1 MAGTAG
7 GVAFGR
13 VRLWYTV
20 ASARPYPFARTR
32 LFEPEKH
39 DMAKIQK
46 RLGEIL
52 IDLGVC
58 QPKDIEKALAHAKSK
73 NMRVGEAI
81 VELKISS
88 ENNVY
93 KALAA
98 QYNLEYVD
106 LEAGG
111 VPPNAVN
118 LIPDDLMRK
127 YVVVPLGMEGGRI
140 RIAIHDP
147 LDLEMQ
153 EILRFRL
160 GKDLKPVLA
169 AKGRIKAVLDQLF
182 NTGANATIDKTMDR
196 TIDRLRESMDKTLD
210 KSLDKSLDRSID
222 KSIDITGMGE
232 DAQNDATQAPII
244 KLVQS
249 LIAEAV
255 RNRAS
260 DIHIEPMKD
269 RVQLRYRI
277 DGECVI
283 RDKIPAKM
291 KGPLISRIKI
301 MAGIDI
307 AEKRLPQDGRIK
319 LKVDNQQVD
328 FRVSTLPG
336 VHGESCVLRILRPDS
351 VRIGLE
357 KMGFEEEDFKTFQK
371 IIKRPN
377 GIFLVTGPT
386 GSGKTTTL
394 YGALNMLNRPDR
406 KIITAEDPVEYNF
419 PGINQCQIREG
430 IGFTFKSVLRSMLRQ
445 APNIILVG
453 EIRDL
458 EVAEIAIQ
466 AALTGHLVFSTLHT
480 NDAPGAIT
488 RLIDMGVKPFLVASA
503 LQAVMAQR
511 LIRVLCPKCKQVD
524 REPDMSWLKLAGIG
538 PAEIA
543 DKVLYKPR
551 GCDNCSGT
559 GFRGRMGVFELMQM
573 TSEVRNLAFER
584 APTNKIRKA
593 ALAGGMKSLL
603 ADGRLKI
610 LNGSTTAEEIVKI
623 AQVEGIA
630 Q

>member
-1 MAGTAG
+1 
-7 GVAFGR
+7 
-13 VRLWYTV
+13 
-20 ASARPYPFARTR
+20 
-32 LFEPEKH
+32 
-39 DMAKIQK
+39 MAKNQK
-46 RLGEIL
+46 KLGEIL
-52 IDLGVC
+52 VELGVC
-58 QPKDIEKALAHAKSK
+58 QPKEVEKALAHGKSK
-73 NMRVGEAI
+73 GLRIGEAL
-81 VELKISS
+81 VDLKICS
-88 ENNVY
+88 ESNVY

-98 QYNLEYVD
+98 QYNMEYVD
-106 LEAGG
+106 LDKNA
-111 VPPNAVN
+111 VPPNAVS
-118 LIPDDLMRK
+118 LVPDDLMRK
-127 YVVVPLGMEGGRI
+127 YIIVPLGMESGKI

-147 LDLEMQ
+147 LDFEMQ

-160 GKDLKPVLA
+160 SKDIRPVLA
-169 AKGRIKAVLDQLF
+169 PKNRIKQTLDELF
-182 NTGANATIDKTMDR
+182 GSSASNTIDKTMDR
-196 TIDRLRESMDKTLD
+196 TIDRLRDTMDKTMD

-222 KSIDITGMGE
+222 KSIDISGMGE
-232 DAQNDATQAPII
+232 DAQADATQAPII

-255 RNRAS
+255 RSRAS

-277 DGECVI
+277 DGECVV
-283 RDKIPAKM
+283 RDKIPARM

-301 MAGIDI
+301 MGGMDI
-307 AEKRLPQDGRIK
+307 AEKRLPLDGRIK
-319 LKVDNQQVD
+319 LKVDNQQID
-328 FRVSTLPG
+328 FRVSSLPG
-336 VHGESCVLRILRPDS
+336 VHGESVVMRILRPDA

-357 KMGFEEEDFKTFQK
+357 ALGFAEDDYKTFQK
-371 IIKRPN
+371 IIRRPN

-394 YGALNMLNRPDR
+394 YGALNVLNRPDR

-419 PGINQCQIREG
+419 PGINQCQIKEA
-430 IGFTFKSVLRSMLRQ
+430 IGFNFKSVLRSMLRQ

-503 LQAVMAQR
+503 IQAVMAQR
-511 LIRVLCPKCKQVD
+511 LVRVLCPKCKQVD
-524 REPDMSWLKLAGIG
+524 KEPDMSWLKLAGLG
-538 PAEIA
+538 PKDIEGQT
-543 DKVLYKPR
+543 LYKPR

-559 GFRGRMGVFELMQM
+559 GFRGRKGVFELMQM
-573 TSEVRNLAFER
+573 TSELRNLAFER
-584 APTNKIRKA
+584 APTTKIRKA

-603 ADGRLKI
+603 MDGRSKI
-610 LNGSTTAEEIVKI
+610 LNGMTTAEEIVKV
-623 AQVEGIA
+623 AQVEGITV
-630 Q
+630 

>member
-1 MAGTAG
+1 
-7 GVAFGR
+7 
-13 VRLWYTV
+13 
-20 ASARPYPFARTR
+20 
-32 LFEPEKH
+32 
-39 DMAKIQK
+39 MAKNQK
-46 RLGEIL
+46 KLGEIL
-52 IDLGVC
+52 VDLGVC
-58 QPKDIEKALAHAKSK
+58 QPKEVEQALAHAKK
-73 NMRVGEAI
+73 QNMRIGEAMI
-81 VELKISS
+81 DLKICS
-88 ENNVY
+88 ESNVF

-98 QYNLEYVD
+98 QYNMEYVD
-106 LEAGG
+106 LDKSA

-127 YVVVPLGMEGGRI
+127 YVIIPLGVEGGKI
-140 RIAIHDP
+140 RVAIHDP
-147 LDLEMQ
+147 LDFEMQ

-160 GKDLKPVLA
+160 GKDIRPVLA
-169 AKGRIKAVLDQLF
+169 PKNRIKQILDELF
-182 NTGANATIDKTMDR
+182 NTSAANTIDKTMDR
-196 TIDRLRESMDKTLD
+196 TIDRLKDSLDKTLD

-222 KSIDITGMGE
+222 KSIDVEGMGE

-277 DGECVI
+277 DGECVV
-283 RDKIPAKM
+283 RDKIPVRM
-291 KGPLISRIKI
+291 KGPLISRLKI

-319 LKVDNQQVD
+319 LKVDNQQID
-328 FRVSTLPG
+328 FRVSSLPA
-336 VHGESCVLRILRPDS
+336 VHGESMVLRILRPDS

-357 KMGFEEEDFKTFQK
+357 KMGFEEEDYKAFQK
-371 IIKRPN
+371 IIRRPN

-394 YGALNMLNRPDR
+394 YGALNVLNRPDR

-430 IGFTFKSVLRSMLRQ
+430 IGFTFKSVLRAMLRQ

-503 LQAVMAQR
+503 IQAVMAQR

-524 REPDMSWLKLAGIG
+524 RDPDPTWLRRCGIS
-538 PAEIA
+538 ESDLK

-551 GCDNCSGT
+551 GCDHCTGT
-559 GFRGRMGVFELMQM
+559 GFRGRLGVFEMMQM
-573 TSEVRNLAFER
+573 NSEIRNLAFER

-593 ALAGGMKSLL
+593 AIASGMKTLL
-603 ADGRLKI
+603 GDGKI
-610 LNGSTTAEEIVKI
+610 KVLNGVTTAEEIVKV
-623 AQVEGIA
+623 AQVEGIVV
-630 Q
+630 